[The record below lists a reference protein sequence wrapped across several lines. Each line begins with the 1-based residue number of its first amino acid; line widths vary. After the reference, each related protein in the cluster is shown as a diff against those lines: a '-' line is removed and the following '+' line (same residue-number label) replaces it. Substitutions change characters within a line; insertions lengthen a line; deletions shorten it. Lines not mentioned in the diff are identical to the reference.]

1 MCGIVG
7 IFGLEGVSA
16 PEHRLA
22 EMMRAMDH
30 RGPDAE
36 GQFIAENLVLGHK
49 RLSIIDVQ
57 EASNQPFISSD
68 GRYVLVFNGEI
79 YNYLNIKKELEDFN
93 FRFTTNSDTE
103 VVLEYL
109 SAYGHQK
116 FMNLANGMYALSFFD
131 KNN

>member
-36 GQFIAENLVLGHK
+36 GQFMAENLVLGHK
-49 RLSIIDVQ
+49 RLSIIDDQ
-57 EASNQPFISSD
+57 RSFQP
-68 GRYVLVFNGEI
+68 
-79 YNYLNIKKELEDFN
+79 
-93 FRFTTNSDTE
+93 T
-103 VVLEYL
+103 
-109 SAYGHQK
+109 
-116 FMNLANGMYALSFFD
+116 LSFLRRWALCARL
-131 KNN
+131 